1 MGLFG
6 KFVDII
12 KANINDLL
20 DKAEDPEKMIKLM
33 IVEMQE
39 AVVKATSALA
49 QAMGNRNRLQQQW
62 QAAEKQAEYWY
73 KQAKLAMEKG
83 KEDLA
88 REALNKKV
96 ISENNAIQFKTMYES
111 AETDTAKLKE
121 QVDQL
126 KQKLEEARMKESMLI
141 ARSQTAK
148 AKKDIAKKIGGLDQN
163 SFAKFDKFEEK
174 IVKEEAEAEAF
185 SEMADAETKVRDQFK
200 ELEKEGKVD
209 EELEKLKA
217 ELNK

>member
-1 MGLFG
+1 MGLFS

-49 QAMGNRNRLQQQW
+49 QAMGNRNRLQQQYL
-62 QAAEKQAEYWY
+62 AAEKQAEHWQQ
-73 KQAKLAMEKG
+73 QARLALEKG

-96 ISENNAIQFKTMYES
+96 ISESNAAQFKAMYES
-111 AETDTAKLKE
+111 AEKDTAKLKE

-148 AKKDIAKKIGGLDQN
+148 AKKEIAKKVGGLDQN

-174 IVKEEAEAEAF
+174 IIKIEAEAEAF
-185 SEMADAETKVRDQFK
+185 SEMADAETKVRDQFR